1 MAEIKFEKALE
12 RLQEI
17 VETLEN
23 GNIDIENSLEYY
35 EEGINLIKQCS
46 SKLKKIENK
55 IALLNEIHEDKNED
69 EEPHDE

>member
-1 MAEIKFEKALE
+1 MVEIKFEKALE

-23 GNIDIENSLEYY
+23 GNIDIEKSLEYY

-55 IALLNEIHEDKNED
+55 IALLNEIDED
-69 EEPHDE
+69 EGEEAHEE

>member
-1 MAEIKFEKALE
+1 MFHFEKALE

-17 VETLEN
+17 VEILEE
-23 GNIDIENSLEYY
+23 GNIDIEKSLEFY

-55 IALLNEIHEDKNED
+55 IALLNEIDED
-69 EEPHDE
+69 EETQDE

>member
-23 GNIDIENSLEYY
+23 GNIDIEKSLEYY

-55 IALLNEIHEDKNED
+55 IALLNEIDED
-69 EEPHDE
+69 EEGQDE

>member
-23 GNIDIENSLEYY
+23 GNIDIEKSLEYY

-55 IALLNEIHEDKNED
+55 IALLNEIDEDVQD
-69 EEPHDE
+69 E

>member
-23 GNIDIENSLEYY
+23 GNIDIEKSLEYY

-55 IALLNEIHEDKNED
+55 IALLNEIDED
-69 EEPHDE
+69 ENEGEEAHEE

>member
-55 IALLNEIHEDKNED
+55 IALLNEIHEDENED

>member
-17 VETLEN
+17 VETLEG
-23 GNIDIENSLEYY
+23 GNIDIEKSLEYY

-55 IALLNEIHEDKNED
+55 IALLNEIDED
-69 EEPHDE
+69 EEAQDE

>member
-1 MAEIKFEKALE
+1 MAEMKFEKALE

-17 VETLEN
+17 VEILEE
-23 GNIDIENSLEYY
+23 GNIDIEKSLEFY

-55 IALLNEIHEDKNED
+55 IALLNEIDED
-69 EEPHDE
+69 EETQDE

>member
-23 GNIDIENSLEYY
+23 GNIDIEKSLEYY

-55 IALLNEIHEDKNED
+55 IALLNEIDED
-69 EEPHDE
+69 EDVQDE

>member
-1 MAEIKFEKALE
+1 MADIKFEKALE

-23 GNIDIENSLEYY
+23 GNIDIEKSLEYY

-55 IALLNEIHEDKNED
+55 IALLNEID
-69 EEPHDE
+69 EVEEVQDE

>member
-17 VETLEN
+17 VEKLEE
-23 GNIDIENSLEYY
+23 GNIDIEKSLEFY
-35 EEGINLIKQCS
+35 EEGIGLIKQCS

-55 IALLNEIHEDKNED
+55 IALLNETDDD
-69 EEPHDE
+69 ENTQND

>member
-17 VETLEN
+17 VEILEE
-23 GNIDIENSLEYY
+23 GNIDIEKSLEFY

-55 IALLNEIHEDKNED
+55 IALLNEIDED
-69 EEPHDE
+69 EETQDE

>member
-23 GNIDIENSLEYY
+23 GNIDIEKSLEYY
-35 EEGINLIKQCS
+35 EEGINLIKKCS

-55 IALLNEIHEDKNED
+55 IALLNEIDED
-69 EEPHDE
+69 EEVQDE

>member
-23 GNIDIENSLEYY
+23 GNIDIEKSLEYY

-55 IALLNEIHEDKNED
+55 IALLNEIDED
-69 EEPHDE
+69 EGEEAHEE

>member
-23 GNIDIENSLEYY
+23 GNIDIEKSLEYY

-55 IALLNEIHEDKNED
+55 IALLNEIDED
-69 EEPHDE
+69 EDEGEEAHEE

>member
-23 GNIDIENSLEYY
+23 GNIDIEKSLEYY

-55 IALLNEIHEDKNED
+55 IALLNEID
-69 EEPHDE
+69 EEEEVQDE

>member
-23 GNIDIENSLEYY
+23 GNIDIEKSLEYY

-55 IALLNEIHEDKNED
+55 IALLNEIDED
-69 EEPHDE
+69 EEVQDE

>member
-23 GNIDIENSLEYY
+23 GNIDIEKSLEFY

-55 IALLNEIHEDKNED
+55 IALLNEIDED
-69 EEPHDE
+69 EEVKNE